1 MEITQLYQNT
11 ALLVNNYTGQCYLP
25 ICHDCFELICP
36 VRTLKL
42 ICPVRANVTRV
53 GALMLLKAGFFSP
66 HPWLRQSLINN
77 CNGLYKEVGG
87 LYSSWSLRANYLQA
101 SSMHGTQDMIVT
113 TTLPFSPPSVKV
125 GGHRRNSKLSPLK
138 RNGWVPTHLC
148 SGLFY
153 FPFLITKRDL
163 TLCSWEEHTTSFRL
177 MAFTRQF

>member
-1 MEITQLYQNT
+1 MEITQLYSEYSFASKQ
-11 ALLVNNYTGQCYLP
+11 LYL
-25 ICHDCFELICP
+25 
-36 VRTLKL
+36 T
-42 ICPVRANVTRV
+42 
-53 GALMLLKAGFFSP
+53 MLLTKTCLSCQGTKTYLSGQDRYNMSRNVDVTQSWILSP

-163 TLCSWEEHTTSFRL
+163 YLVSWEEHTTSFRL